1 MNIEK
6 FTLNSSTRIQ
16 EAQDRANKE
25 KHNQITPLHLITAML
40 ESTDSLVKD
49 ILLDIGVD
57 LQLLS
62 AAIKKEFSKIPR
74 IE

>member
-40 ESTDSLVKD
+40 ESNDSLVKD
-49 ILLDIGVD
+49 ILLDLGVD
-57 LQLLS
+57 MQLLS
-62 AAIKKEFSKIPR
+62 GAVKKEFSKIPK